1 MDNETVEMTEEKRKK
16 HKKRLKKALMIIF
29 IPIAVLAAAFV
40 LYTISLYLKYDAF
53 SDKSDAPVHTTSVYR
68 NEIKTSAVDKS
79 KAYTKTEPVGLALGR
94 SGLEEFEAYLSEY
107 EVQYD
112 FDEQYGIEEALKK
125 YGNRAAKPNG
135 KHAHDIRVNGKLDAD
150 HFYQLVKGNN
160 KKFFEESSSTSFY
173 KEYSDNQLKEI
184 CRQMCE
190 ALEGISKKDPT
201 VDLDTVCCYLYNIAI
216 IAKTG
221 SLDFGGF
228 TMNNRFYLNYN
239 MMESGAFAMDT
250 DDIEKTTFYH
260 EMMHAFQFACDDLKK
275 SNEDRVGI
283 CYRDNDQKREP
294 LFYNWLI
301 EGSAEMNMSQYLGV
315 RYSTYK
321 NKISYVESVNL
332 LSNVGSGDERV
343 RTEKLCFGRDIN
355 KLFEQ
360 LEVTEENEKKEII
373 KMMYS
378 IELIQDSEDNFEDWY
393 QKQYG
398 VDFESH
404 EEERVKL
411 RLLLKEDA
419 LLSMTKLFY
428 RNLARQIHTGKA
440 SLQDAYYLM
449 RLWESDLNR
458 HIGDIIGYRVFFKE
472 FYDNYLA
479 IQNTFFTLLCGE
491 NALDK
496 TEVRKDFERYTVDT
510 EKKSPNCDLNFFS
523 AERKEYYRYFRENCY
538 NEKAPSILTSK
549 KQTKQLIKE
558 YAIDDYKA
566 SKLLID

>member
-1 MDNETVEMTEEKRKK
+1 MDNETVEMAEEKRKK
-16 HKKRLKKALMIIF
+16 HKKRRKKALMIIF

-40 LYTISLYLKYDAF
+40 LYTISLYLKYDAP
-53 SDKSDAPVHTTSVYR
+53 SDKPDAPVYTTSVYQ
-68 NEIKTSAVDKS
+68 NVMKTSAVDTGKV
-79 KAYTKTEPVGLALGR
+79 YTKTEPVELALSR
-94 SGLEEFEAYLSEY
+94 SGLETFEKYLSEY
-107 EVQYD
+107 AVQYD

-125 YGNRAAKPNG
+125 YGNRAAEPIG

-150 HFYQLVKGNN
+150 HLYQLVKENN
-160 KKFFEESSSTSFY
+160 KKFFEESSSSNFY

-190 ALEGISKKDPT
+190 ALEEISKKDPT

-239 MMESGAFAMDT
+239 MMESGGFAMDT

-275 SNEDRVGI
+275 GNEDRVGI

-321 NKISYVESVNL
+321 NKISYVESVNFI
-332 LSNVGSGDERV
+332 SNVGSGDERI
-343 RTEKLCFGRDIN
+343 RTEKLCFQRDAN

-378 IELIQDSEDNFEDWY
+378 IELLQDSEDDFEDWY

-398 VDFESH
+398 VDFKSH

-428 RNLARQIHTGKA
+428 RNLARRIHTGKA

-479 IQNTFFTLLCGE
+479 IQNTFFALLCEE

-510 EKKSPNCDLNFFS
+510 ETKSPNCDLNFFS
-523 AERKEYYRYFRENCY
+523 AERKGYYQYFRENCY
-538 NEKAPSILTSK
+538 NEKAPSILTCK

>member
-1 MDNETVEMTEEKRKK
+1 MDNETVEMAEEKRKK
-16 HKKRLKKALMIIF
+16 HKKRRKKALMIIF

-40 LYTISLYLKYDAF
+40 LYTISLYLKYDAP
-53 SDKSDAPVHTTSVYR
+53 SDKSDAPVYTTSVYQ
-68 NEIKTSAVDKS
+68 NVMKTSAVDTGKV
-79 KAYTKTEPVGLALGR
+79 YTKTEPVELALSR
-94 SGLEEFEAYLSEY
+94 SGLETFEKYLSEY
-107 EVQYD
+107 AVQYD

-125 YGNRAAKPNG
+125 YGNRAAEPIG

-150 HFYQLVKGNN
+150 HLYQLVKENN
-160 KKFFEESSSTSFY
+160 KKFFEESSSSNFY

-190 ALEGISKKDPT
+190 ALEEISKKDPT

-239 MMESGAFAMDT
+239 MMESGGFAMDT

-275 SNEDRVGI
+275 GNEDRVGI

-332 LSNVGSGDERV
+332 LSNVGSGDERI
-343 RTEKLCFGRDIN
+343 RTEKLCFQRDAN

-378 IELIQDSEDNFEDWY
+378 IELLQDSEDDFEDWY

-398 VDFESH
+398 VDFESR

-428 RNLARQIHTGKA
+428 RNLARQMHTGKA

-479 IQNTFFTLLCGE
+479 IQNTFFTLLCEE

-510 EKKSPNCDLNFFS
+510 ETKSPNCDLNFFS
-523 AERKEYYRYFRENCY
+523 AERKGYYQYFRENCY
-538 NEKAPSILTSK
+538 NEKAPSILTCK

-558 YAIDDYKA
+558 YSIDDYKA

>member
-68 NEIKTSAVDKS
+68 SEIKTSAADTG
-79 KAYTKTEPVGLALGR
+79 KAYTKTEPVGLALSR
-94 SGLEEFEAYLSEY
+94 SGLETFEKYLSEY
-107 EVQYD
+107 AVQYD

-125 YGNRAAKPNG
+125 YGNRAAEPIG

-150 HFYQLVKGNN
+150 HLYQLVKENN
-160 KKFFEESSSTSFY
+160 KKFFEESSSSNFY

-239 MMESGAFAMDT
+239 MMESGGFAMDT

-275 SNEDRVGI
+275 GNEDRVGI

-332 LSNVGSGDERV
+332 LSNVGSGDERI
-343 RTEKLCFGRDIN
+343 RTEKLCFQRDAN
-355 KLFEQ
+355 KLFKQ

-378 IELIQDSEDNFEDWY
+378 IELLQDSEDDFEDWY

-398 VDFESH
+398 VDFKSH

-428 RNLARQIHTGKA
+428 RNLARRIHTGKA

-472 FYDNYLA
+472 FYDHYLA
-479 IQNTFFTLLCGE
+479 IQNTFFALLCEE

-510 EKKSPNCDLNFFS
+510 ETKSPNCDLNFFS

-538 NEKAPSILTSK
+538 NEKAPGILTCK

-558 YAIDDYKA
+558 YSIDDYKA